1 MSAARFF
8 IVIRAPNGDVR
19 EVPLT
24 SSPVVIG
31 RDESADVQVEDKKV
45 SRRHA
50 AFKLVDGVPTVEDL
64 GSING
69 VKLNG
74 EKISEQAEFSFGDQ
88 IRIGGYA
95 VALLDDVEPSDTRER
110 EDESGVEGALGTA
123 RVALAKPEPSYTLR
137 LLGRSEPVD
146 GKVFELA
153 ASESIV
159 GRLDECDVVLLHPS
173 VSRQH
178 ARIIFRP
185 EEPKLTVHDLDSA
198 NGVFVNRR
206 RVRWADLRPKDALT
220 IGGVRFDVAVEPPLE
235 FRKPPAREAVGAVP
249 AWAAAVLGLIGI
261 AVAASV
267 LVLALWGKSD
277 LADRW
282 SHVVAW
288 FGSEE
293 STERSELELPVSEIA
308 RSSESDASKAAGSRP
323 LGRTAADEE
332 GVSSAPAPRPQKA
345 FRDRTNLASV
355 LNRPVTPVTYTAT
368 APYTRRSADGLPAHL
383 PAVDPDLDLAAE
395 VKAGLRQARQAEA
408 AADYEGLKKALD
420 RVLELDPLHPKAL
433 ELRDRAA
440 LYQLAEKALER
451 AKELEQAGK
460 VAEAYR
466 VLDQVPEQMPLR
478 PEAER
483 RSSALRKR
491 ALDDALERS
500 GRALRAKRLEDAHR
514 WATFV
519 LSLEPDHAM
528 ALARVRSAERLMRK
542 RKMSYDAYRPKSA
555 PVDESTTDGLEGAI
569 RRQFP
574 DRPGFARVLLAYAR
588 GDVESALRAARRVA
602 PSERQAARRAAE
614 QVRKLKQRYDR
625 VRTEVS
631 NDPSRAWSLLLSL
644 KKAEAKLLPEGSK
657 SYLVRELEVALSDAF
672 SERGASRF
680 REERYEEAYR
690 KWQAGYRL
698 DPTHPEIRSGLARL
712 EQVARKMAQE
722 AELLGQRG
730 DDGACAL
737 WRRITQTTRPESDI
751 HRKAR
756 QRAARVCL

>member
-1 MSAARFF
+1 
-8 IVIRAPNGDVR
+8 
-19 EVPLT
+19 
-24 SSPVVIG
+24 
-31 RDESADVQVEDKKV
+31 
-45 SRRHA
+45 
-50 AFKLVDGVPTVEDL
+50 LV
-64 GSING
+64 
-69 VKLNG
+69 
-74 EKISEQAEFSFGDQ
+74 
-88 IRIGGYA
+88 
-95 VALLDDVEPSDTRER
+95 
-110 EDESGVEGALGTA
+110 
-123 RVALAKPEPSYTLR
+123 
-137 LLGRSEPVD
+137 
-146 GKVFELA
+146 
-153 ASESIV
+153 
-159 GRLDECDVVLLHPS
+159 
-173 VSRQH
+173 
-178 ARIIFRP
+178 
-185 EEPKLTVHDLDSA
+185 
-198 NGVFVNRR
+198 
-206 RVRWADLRPKDALT
+206 
-220 IGGVRFDVAVEPPLE
+220 
-235 FRKPPAREAVGAVP
+235 
-249 AWAAAVLGLIGI
+249 GI

-282 SHVVAW
+282 SHAVAW
-288 FGSEE
+288 LASGE
-293 STERSELELPVSEIA
+293 STERSKLDLPVSEIA
-308 RSSESDASKAAGSRP
+308 RSSESDASKAAASRPLERTAGGSRP
-323 LGRTAADEE
+323 LERTAGDKADD
-332 GVSSAPAPRPQKA
+332 SSALAPGPQKA

-355 LNRPVTPVTYTAT
+355 LNRPVTPETYTAT
-368 APYTRRSADGLPAHL
+368 APYTRRSADGLPVHL

-408 AADYEGLKKALD
+408 AADYEGLQKALD

-433 ELRDRAA
+433 ELRERAA

-483 RSSALRKR
+483 RSSGLRKR

-542 RKMSYDAYRPKSA
+542 RKISYDAYRPQSA
-555 PVDESTTDGLEGAI
+555 PVDASTTDGLEGAI

-574 DRPGFARVLLAYAR
+574 DRPGVARVLWAYAR

-614 QVRKLKQRYDR
+614 QVRELKQRYDR

-644 KKAEAKLLPEGSK
+644 KKAEAELLPEGSK

-722 AELLGQRG
+722 AELRGQRG
-730 DDGACAL
+730 DDGACAQ
-737 WRRITQTTRPESDI
+737 WRRITQMTRPESDI